1 MTTSYYR
8 IQPAHY
14 DTAALLDPE
23 MQWSYSWCDQ
33 DDVRRGISVCDS
45 VEELAAYLA
54 QTGIEWDPTWVLV
67 ELAGRWSEDTDQDA
81 HLGARLIIPTEVVS
95 VRPIDDAFLDMVFSH
110 VED

>member
-23 MQWSYSWCDQ
+23 MQWSYSYCN
-33 DDVRRGISVCDS
+33 DDVRHGVSVCDS
-45 VEELAAYLA
+45 IEELAAYLA
-54 QTGIEWDPTWVLV
+54 QTGIEWDPSWVIVEVAGTWSD
-67 ELAGRWSEDTDQDA
+67 ETDQDA
-81 HLGARLIIPTEVVS
+81 HLGARLVIPTEVLS

-110 VED
+110 VQD